1 MLLRVLLPGSRIRM
15 QNWIGIGIWI
25 ILGAVIG
32 LVMKALIKRP
42 SETPGHVIILMVVGS
57 FAAVIGGMLGVGI
70 FHLYEP
76 LAISPG
82 GMAGGA
88 AFSALITFIYRWGI
102 RGLI

>member
-1 MLLRVLLPGSRIRM
+1 MLQRRPLPGSRIRM

-32 LVMKALIKRP
+32 LVMRALIKRP
-42 SETPGHVIILMVVGS
+42 SETPGHIIILMVVGS
-57 FAAVIGGMLGVGI
+57 FAAVIGGMLGVGV

-82 GMAGGA
+82 GMAGGVI
-88 AFSALITFIYRWGI
+88 FSAMITFIYRWGI